1 MVDDEYMSPKAFD
14 SSGGDLLSLIAFE
27 SSFFRMDIMFIPWP
41 AGICFTCRMP

>member
-27 SSFFRMDIMFIPWP
+27 SSFFRMDIMFILGRQAPNSH
-41 AGICFTCRMP
+41 I